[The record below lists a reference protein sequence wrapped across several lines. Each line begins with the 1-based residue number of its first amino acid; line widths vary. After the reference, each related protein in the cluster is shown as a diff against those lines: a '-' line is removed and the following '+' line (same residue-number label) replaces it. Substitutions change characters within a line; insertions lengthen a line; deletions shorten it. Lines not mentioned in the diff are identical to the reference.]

1 MELQTFKAGLLE
13 GSGKKH
19 AFTFEAG
26 NRNEGYKTASQVNY
40 VARCGSFAGKDVNGR
55 SLEYTGALRVLK
67 VIMNYEYLWMNL
79 RVKGGAYGCMSS
91 FGRSG
96 EGYMV
101 SYRDP
106 NMAKTNEIYEGIPDY
121 LRSFT
126 IDERDMTKYV
136 IGTIS
141 DVDTPLTPS
150 LKGSRNLSAYLSGVT
165 DEMIQR
171 EREEILDVTQ
181 EDIRNLA
188 DIVQAVLDTGALC
201 VIGNDEQIKADRA
214 MFGEIK
220 NLYH

>member
-1 MELQTFKAGLLE
+1 
-13 GSGKKH
+13 
-19 AFTFEAG
+19 
-26 NRNEGYKTASQVNY
+26 
-40 VARCGSFAGKDVNGR
+40 
-55 SLEYTGALRVLK
+55 
-67 VIMNYEYLWMNL
+67 MNYEYLWMNL